1 MKQKKL
7 VREQWGFYPLYRE
20 MTYDVG
26 VKSEIHYSRFYF
38 RRLLTFIYD
47 DYDIANLHFYYY
59 MLFLTRS
66 RTCYGCKSGV
76 ICVIDFW
83 VEG

>member
-47 DYDIANLHFYYY
+47 DYDIAL
-59 MLFLTRS
+59 L
-66 RTCYGCKSGV
+66 
-76 ICVIDFW
+76 
-83 VEG
+83 